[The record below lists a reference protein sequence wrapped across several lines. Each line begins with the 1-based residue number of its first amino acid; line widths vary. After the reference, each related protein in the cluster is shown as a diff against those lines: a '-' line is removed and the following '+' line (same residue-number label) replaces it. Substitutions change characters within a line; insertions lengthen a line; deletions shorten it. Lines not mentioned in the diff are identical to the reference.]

1 MKKKKNKVKFKKMV
15 TKRIKVTKNGK
26 VLRMSAFKRH
36 LNAKKS
42 KKRLGRLK
50 RVKQVSSTLGKKLKK
65 YLGK

>member
-1 MKKKKNKVKFKKMV
+1 MKKTKVKYRNLI

-26 VLRMSAFKRH
+26 VLRRRAFRRH

-42 KKRLGRLK
+42 KKRLANLKKMK
-50 RVKQVSSTLGKKLKK
+50 RVNNTMAKRLKK

>member
-1 MKKKKNKVKFKKMV
+1 MKKNKMKLKKMV

-26 VLRMSAFKRH
+26 VLRRQAFKRH

-42 KKRLGRLK
+42 KKRLSGLK
-50 RVKQVSSTLGKKLKK
+50 RVKKVSETMAKKLKK